1 MIVSFLLELHFFGH
15 IESSQLFC
23 DSEHSYMFLFGQ
35 FPFWV
40 PTSFPEAIYPTCNP
54 HVPVIKEQIK
64 TAKKT

>member
-1 MIVSFLLELHFFGH
+1 MI
-15 IESSQLFC
+15 
-23 DSEHSYMFLFGQ
+23 SEHSYMSLFGQ

-64 TAKKT
+64 TAKKQNKGKNDTYSLLPHPNEPHLQT